1 MSASVRHAAQMKR
14 SPSRPVD
21 SLGPCVQL
29 TRPFSALASAL
40 LVFPLLAGCA
50 TVQRQPATGAGRQPG
65 GPSLAAAIRDS
76 VRSVLLRG
84 LADSAYPGAY
94 AVVGSSREIYAS
106 MGVGHLDWAT
116 SSVPDENTMWDL
128 ASLSKVIGTTT
139 AAMQLW
145 EAGRLNLDAP
155 VQKYIPEFTGRNKEL
170 VTVRNLLTHSSGLP
184 AWRPL
189 YKEARTPEE
198 ATALVFATQLDTLPN
213 VRMVY
218 SDLGII
224 TLGKIIE
231 RISGE
236 TLDGYLALHV
246 FGPLGMRSTMYR
258 PPAWMRQRI
267 APTERDPWRGRLV
280 YGEVH
285 DENSYALGGVA
296 GHAGLFSTAHDL
308 AIFAQMYLG
317 RGSYEGQRIVSEAAV
332 KAFTQ
337 AQDTSI
343 SNRALG
349 WEVPNGTNSAGHL
362 LSKHAFGHTGFTGT
376 SIWMDPDRDIFVIL
390 LSNRVD
396 PSRQNRGIYAV
407 RPALADAVAEA
418 EDASVGR
425 RDMVTTGN
433 ARTGGGPR

>member
-1 MSASVRHAAQMKR
+1 MKQTS
-14 SPSRPVD
+14 SPNSRPQARPVFGACRRA
-21 SLGPCVQL
+21 SLLGVL
-29 TRPFSALASAL
+29 SFLAA
-40 LVFPLLAGCA
+40 CA
-50 TVQRQPATGAGRQPG
+50 TARPAPVRPAT
-65 GPSLAAAIRDS
+65 PSPAAITDS
-76 VRSVLLRG
+76 VRAVLLRG

-94 AVVGSSREIYAS
+94 AVVGSSKEIYAS

-116 SSVPDENTMWDL
+116 SPVPNENTMWDM

-145 EAGRLNLDAP
+145 EQGRLNLDAP

-198 ATALVFATQLDTLPN
+198 AIELVFTTPLDTLPN

-236 TLDGYLALHV
+236 SLDGYLSLHV
-246 FGPLGMRSTMYR
+246 FGPLGMKSTMYR
-258 PPAWMRQRI
+258 PPAWVRQRI

-296 GHAGLFSTAHDL
+296 GHAGLFSTGHDL
-308 AIFAQMYLG
+308 AIFAQMYLN
-317 RGSYEGQRIVSEAAV
+317 EGVYDSVRIVHETTV
-332 KAFTQ
+332 KTFTQ
-337 AQDTSI
+337 VQDSTL

-349 WEVPNGTNSAGHL
+349 WEVPSGTNSAGHL
-362 LSKHAFGHTGFTGT
+362 LSRHAFGHTGFTGT
-376 SIWMDPDRDIFVIL
+376 SIWMDPDRDLFVIL
-390 LSNRVD
+390 LTNRVD
-396 PSRQNRGIYAV
+396 PSRESRGIYAV

-418 EDASVGR
+418 QDASMGR
-425 RDMVTTGN
+425 KVVATRASSPGSS
-433 ARTGGGPR
+433 R

>member
-1 MSASVRHAAQMKR
+1 MKETLSFR
-14 SPSRPVD
+14 FRGLAPAP
-21 SLGPCVQL
+21 G
-29 TRPFSALASAL
+29 SALGRAAL
-40 LVFPLLAGCA
+40 LGMLPLLAACA
-50 TVQRQPATGAGRQPG
+50 AARQRQPEPRPLPATASPT
-65 GPSLAAAIRDS
+65 AIADS
-76 VRSVLLRG
+76 VRAVLARG

-94 AVVGSSREIYAS
+94 AVVGSNKEIYAS
-106 MGVGHLDWAT
+106 IGVGHLDWAA
-116 SSVPDENTMWDL
+116 SPVPDENTMWDL

-145 EAGRLNLDAP
+145 EQGRLNLEAP
-155 VQKYIPEFTGRNKEL
+155 VQKYIPEFTGKNKEL

-198 ATALVFATQLDTLPN
+198 AIQLVFTTPLDTLPN

-236 TLDGYLALHV
+236 SLDGYLALHV
-246 FGPLGMRSTMYR
+246 FGPLGMKSTMYR

-267 APTERDPWRGRLV
+267 APTERDPWRERLV

-296 GHAGLFSTAHDL
+296 GHAGLFSTGHDL
-308 AIFAQMYLG
+308 AIFAQMYLNG
-317 RGSYEGQRIVSEAAV
+317 GVHDSVRIVSEATV

-337 AQDTSI
+337 VQDSAL

-349 WEVPNGTNSAGHL
+349 WEVPDGTNSAGHL

-376 SIWMDPDRDIFVIL
+376 SIWMDPDRDLFVIL
-390 LSNRVD
+390 LTNRVD
-396 PSRQNRGIYAV
+396 PSRESRGIYAV

-418 EDASVGR
+418 QDVSMGR
-425 RDMVTTGN
+425 REV
-433 ARTGGGPR
+433 AAHAAQHGGSR

>member
-1 MSASVRHAAQMKR
+1 M
-14 SPSRPVD
+14 
-21 SLGPCVQL
+21 QL
-29 TRPFSALASAL
+29 HVAL
-40 LVFPLLAGCA
+40 LGALPLLAACA
-50 TVQRQPATGAGRQPG
+50 TARPGPAV
-65 GPSLAAAIRDS
+65 GPTPSPTAITDS
-76 VRSVLLRG
+76 VRAVLLRG

-94 AVVGSSREIYAS
+94 AVIGSSREIYAG

-116 SSVPDENTMWDL
+116 SPAPDENTMWDL

-145 EAGRLNLDAP
+145 EQGRLNLEAP
-155 VQKYIPEFTGRNKEL
+155 VQKYIPEFTGKNKEL

-189 YKEARTPEE
+189 YKEASTPEE
-198 ATALVFATQLDTLPN
+198 AIQLVYTTPLDTLPN

-236 TLDGYLALHV
+236 TLDGYLSLHV
-246 FGPLGMRSTMYR
+246 FGPLGMKSTMYR
-258 PPAWMRQRI
+258 PPLSMRQRI

-296 GHAGLFSTAHDL
+296 GHAGLFSTGHDL
-308 AIFAQMYLG
+308 AIFAQMYLNG
-317 RGSYEGQRIVSEAAV
+317 GIYDSVRIVSEAAV
-332 KAFTQ
+332 KTFTQ
-337 AQDTSI
+337 VQDSTL

-349 WEVPNGTNSAGHL
+349 WEVPSGTNSAGHL

-376 SIWMDPDRDIFVIL
+376 SIWMDPGRDLFVVL
-390 LSNRVD
+390 LTNRVD
-396 PSRQNRGIYAV
+396 PSRESRGIYAV
-407 RPALADAVAEA
+407 RSALADAVAEA
-418 EDASVGR
+418 QDASMGR
-425 RDMVTTGN
+425 SVATTHAG
-433 ARTGGGPR
+433 AGGGSR

>member
-1 MSASVRHAAQMKR
+1 MKQTPPSVRRLRPHPLRAAC
-14 SPSRPVD
+14 RPV
-21 SLGPCVQL
+21 SLVGVL
-29 TRPFSALASAL
+29 
-40 LVFPLLAGCA
+40 PLLAACA
-50 TVQRQPATGAGRQPG
+50 TARPAPTLPAT
-65 GPSLAAAIRDS
+65 PSPAAIADS
-76 VRSVLLRG
+76 VRAVLLRG

-116 SSVPDENTMWDL
+116 SPVPDENTMWDM

-145 EAGRLNLDAP
+145 EQGRLNLDAP
-155 VQKYIPEFTGRNKEL
+155 VQKYIPEFTGKNKEL

-198 ATALVFATQLDTLPN
+198 AVELVFTTPLDTLPN

-236 TLDGYLALHV
+236 SLDGYLSLHV
-246 FGPLGMRSTMYR
+246 FGPLGMTSTMYR

-285 DENSYALGGVA
+285 DENSYALGRVA
-296 GHAGLFSTAHDL
+296 GHAGLFSTGHDL
-308 AIFAQMYLG
+308 AIFAQMYLN
-317 RGSYEGQRIVSEAAV
+317 RGVHDGVRVFSEAAV
-332 KAFTQ
+332 NTFTQ
-337 AQDTSI
+337 VQDSAL

-349 WEVPNGTNSAGHL
+349 WEVPSGTNSAGHL
-362 LSKHAFGHTGFTGT
+362 LSRHAFGHTGFTGT
-376 SIWMDPDRDIFVIL
+376 SIWMDPDRDLFVIL
-390 LSNRVD
+390 LTNRVD
-396 PSRQNRGIYAV
+396 PSRESRGIYAV

-418 EDASVGR
+418 QDASMGR
-425 RDMVTTGN
+425 KVVATR
-433 ARTGGGPR
+433 AAQGGGSH